1 MPLVLR
7 ERGTRRGAEKS
18 SIYRKDRFL
27 DYAVCDRY
35 ARNDSGLG
43 LTIRVCGTIIVKV
56 HTRSTP
62 KAARQEGSLV
72 RCHFD
77 HCCLIVL
84 CHFDRSAE
92 VLGAERRNLLYTE
105 KRFLDCARNDGIRY
119 YLFGCN
125 AKPSTQPT
133 HGSRQAFGLHS
144 ACAKPLACRR
154 KVIPARVALISTHA
168 KSDATRAAF
177 NPNYFSP
184 YTYRRPTKSTF
195 CAAPRPPVRAGA
207 RTPSGGAR

>member
-1 MPLVLR
+1 MSFRPQR
-7 ERGTRRGAEKS
+7 RGTRRGAEKS

-62 KAARQEGSLV
+62 KAARQEGS
-72 RCHFD
+72 
-77 HCCLIVL
+77 
-84 CHFDRSAE
+84 
-92 VLGAERRNLLYTE
+92 LGAERRNLLYTE

>member
-1 MPLVLR
+1 MFGNNGEYEYCLWSFAARSIMFGNKSEYEYCLWSYASEV
-7 ERGTRRGAEKS
+7 RGAER
-18 SIYRKDRFL
+18 RKQ
-27 DYAVCDRY
+27 
-35 ARNDSGLG
+35 
-43 LTIRVCGTIIVKV
+43 
-56 HTRSTP
+56 P

-72 RCHFD
+72 R
-77 HCCLIVL
+77 